1 MDNHVNRNDIN
12 DNINKEYKKITIE
25 YWKFLNYGWPKI
37 NKKTN
42 HTKKKSSVNNYLEI
56 KKELMN
62 KLGIIP
68 VYFFLAILF
77 GDRDYPG
84 PYNNIEKGLLIL
96 YFIIKNIP
104 FDDMDKYISKSTFH
118 DIYRKF
124 YSEEKILKLNKIVE
138 YSLAN
143 MFSNINVRIMNGIL
157 NNPTLFNQVT
167 LHIDGHDTKGIVY
180 GSKDKSI
187 YYSYKLKRNGFRTQ
201 VTIDNNGFIIFLSK
215 SQPCSIGNDGTMLTD
230 MNIHNKVN
238 EMDCIALDGG
248 YTLFVNSIINN
259 SSLNKYNFVF
269 PIRKDL
275 GINLNEIELNYNDQ
289 FGGFRS
295 KMEKS
300 FANMGHTFERLN
312 NTKSFITTDI
322 NIFNIQMKIA
332 SALLNIKNYVE
343 LNKIDIFDFH
353 AYWLNDGFDFEYNN
367 IILDDLNSIKITQPK
382 VSERIDDLEK
392 MRLLQQQF
400 IGLQIQNNVHNS
412 SNVNTT
418 NNMDIEIIN
427 DNHNILEDYEVEYIL
442 DHKGL
447 IVEDSVYLVKWK
459 NYPESDNQ
467 WLHYSRFNEHK
478 VITDYWRK

>member
-1 MDNHVNRNDIN
+1 MDNHINRNDIKE
-12 DNINKEYKKITIE
+12 NINKEYKKITNE
-25 YWKFLNYGWPKI
+25 YWKFLNYGWPTI
-37 NKKTN
+37 HKKVN
-42 HTKKKSSVNNYLEI
+42 HTRKKSSINNYLEI
-56 KKELMN
+56 KTEVMN

-68 VYFFLAILF
+68 TYFFLTILF
-77 GDRDYPG
+77 GDKDYPG

-104 FDDMDKYISKSTFH
+104 FEDMNKYISKSTFH
-118 DIYRKF
+118 DIYRNF
-124 YSEEKILKLNKIVE
+124 YTEERISKLNKIID

-143 MFSNINVRIMNGIL
+143 MFSNINIRIMNGL
-157 NNPTLFNQVT
+157 SNNPTLFNQVT

-180 GSKDKSI
+180 GAKDKSI

-201 VTIDNNGFIIFLSK
+201 VAIDNNGFVIFVSK

-230 MNIHNKVN
+230 MNIYSKVN

-248 YTLFVNSIINN
+248 YTLFVNNIISNSNLNN
-259 SSLNKYNFVF
+259 HNFVF

-275 GINLNEIELNYNDQ
+275 GINLKETELNYNDQ

-295 KMEKS
+295 KMEKN
-300 FANMGHTFERLN
+300 FANIGHIFERLN

-332 SALLNIKNYVE
+332 SVLLNIKNYIE

-353 AYWLNDGFDFEYNN
+353 AYWLNDEFDFEYND
-367 IILDDLNSIKITQPK
+367 ILLDNLNTIKITQPK
-382 VSERIDDLEK
+382 ISERINNLDK

-400 IGLQIQNNVHNS
+400 IGLQTQNNVHVSQGFNEAD
-412 SNVNTT
+412 
-418 NNMDIEIIN
+418 NMDMELNN
-427 DNHNILEDYEVEYIL
+427 DNNILEDFEVEDIL

-447 IVEDSVYLVKWK
+447 VIEDSIYLVKWK
-459 NYPESDNQ
+459 NYPDSENQ

-478 VITDYWRK
+478 IILDYWKK

>member
-1 MDNHVNRNDIN
+1 MDIN
-12 DNINKEYKKITIE
+12 IDTIKKEYKKVTDE
-25 YWKFLNYGWPKI
+25 YWKFLNYGWPKV
-37 NKKTN
+37 NKKGN
-42 HTKKKSSVNNYLEI
+42 HTRKKSNIINILEI

-68 VYFFLAILF
+68 VYFFLVILF

-104 FDDMDKYISKSTFH
+104 FDDMDVYISKSTFH

-124 YSEEKILKLNKIVE
+124 YCEEKMIKLNKIIE

-143 MFSNINVRIMNGIL
+143 MFSNINIRIMNGIL

-201 VTIDNNGFIIFLSK
+201 VGIDNNGFILFVSK
-215 SQPCSIGNDGTMLTD
+215 SQPCSIGNDGTMLID
-230 MNIHNKVN
+230 MNIHNKIN

-248 YTLFVNSIINN
+248 YTLFVNNIINN

-275 GINLNEIELNYNDQ
+275 GINLNETELNYNDN

-300 FANMGHTFERLN
+300 FANLGHTFERLN
-312 NTKSFITTDI
+312 NNKSFITTDI
-322 NIFNIQMKIA
+322 NIFNIQIKI
-332 SALLNIKNYVE
+332 SSVLLNIKNYVE
-343 LNKIDIFDFH
+343 INKIDIFDFH
-353 AYWLNDGFDFEYNN
+353 AYWLNDGFDLEYNN
-367 IILDDLNSIKITQPK
+367 VILDDFNLIKITQPK
-382 VSERIDDLEK
+382 VSERINDLEK
-392 MRLLQQQF
+392 MRSLQQQF
-400 IGLQIQNNVHNS
+400 IGLQIQKNIQNNTFNI
-412 SNVNTT
+412 NTIN
-418 NNMDIEIIN
+418 NNMEIETSNEDVIF
-427 DNHNILEDYEVEYIL
+427 EDYEVEDIL

-447 IVEDSVYLVKWK
+447 VVEDSFYLVKWK
-459 NYPESDNQ
+459 NYPDSENQ
-467 WLHYSRFNEHK
+467 WLHYTRFNDFK
-478 VITDYWRK
+478 IIKDYWKK